1 VFSEGLARGTKIYGY
16 YKVLSPCIVRKRRMP
31 RSVAAAN
38 PPAGGS
44 SDDPNS
50 DIVGGSGLRFA
61 AHAAGPSPSSGSET
75 PQARYANVRIKGQGL
90 ADELYATN
98 ETIRKTIKSMSAGM
112 HPTLEVC
119 TYCSC
124 RTLYTQRLRSDWL
137 CSCGQL
143 NLRSMLLR
151 PSNSTAT

>member
-1 VFSEGLARGTKIYGY
+1 
-16 YKVLSPCIVRKRRMP
+16 MP
-31 RSVAAAN
+31 RSLVASQTAAN
-38 PPAGGS
+38 APAGGS

-50 DIVGGSGLRFA
+50 DTVGGSGLRFA
-61 AHAAGPSPSSGSET
+61 AHAAGPSPPAGSET

-119 TYCSC
+119 SYMHIVGLSA
-124 RTLYTQRLRSDWL
+124 LY
-137 CSCGQL
+137 
-143 NLRSMLLR
+143 
-151 PSNSTAT
+151 A